1 MKQVLRWFLA
11 LAVVVTLSG
20 MAEGA
25 FAQQFFNAQ
34 GIGGG
39 NGGSGQLFGQA
50 ELLTDRTVGRTQQ
63 VIYGMG
69 GLGAIALGALAFFGR
84 FQWSWFF
91 GLVGGLVLIAG
102 LQQGIEYFTGNQ
114 NTFTQQPTQGGKGG
128 N

>member
-25 FAQQFFNAQ
+25 FAQGAGGFNSA

-39 NGGSGQLFGQA
+39 DGGRGELFTQA
-50 ELLTDRTVGRTQQ
+50 ERLTDSTVGRTQQ

-102 LQQGIEYFTGNQ
+102 LQQGIQYFTGNED
-114 NTFTQQPTQGGKGG
+114 TFAAQPRNQAGR
-128 N
+128 